1 MEAKPSQEAKRQMLL
16 LMQEGTSWQEAA
28 RRAGV
33 QTSRSTA
40 YRWFAAYRTQGEAA
54 FHDGR
59 HGHPAKVREPVLQWL
74 AEHYR
79 SAPQTASS
87 QLQEELQEHLGVKIS
102 ITHLNRIRA
111 AHGLSRRVAGAGK
124 KSRSV
129 LIH

>member
-1 MEAKPSQEAKRQMLL
+1 MEAKQAQEAKRQMMV

-28 RRAGV
+28 SRAGV

-54 FHDGR
+54 LDDGR

-74 AEHYR
+74 AERCR

-87 QLQEELQEHLGVKIS
+87 HLQAELQEHLGVKIS

-111 AHGLSRRVAGAGK
+111 AHGLSRRVARGGK
-124 KSRSV
+124 KSRPD

>member
-1 MEAKPSQEAKRQMLL
+1 MEAQEAKRQMMM
-16 LMQEGTSWQEAA
+16 LMQEGTCWQEAA

-54 FHDGR
+54 FQDGR
-59 HGHPAKVREPVLQWL
+59 HGHPAKVRVPVLQWL
-74 AEHYR
+74 AGRCR

>member
-1 MEAKPSQEAKRQMLL
+1 MEAKQAQEAKRQMMV
-16 LMQEGTSWQEAA
+16 LMQEGTSWQEAS

-33 QTSRSTA
+33 QISRSTA
-40 YRWFAAYRTQGEAA
+40 YRWLAAYRAQGEAA

-74 AEHYR
+74 AGRCR

-87 QLQEELQEHLGVKIS
+87 HLQAELQEYLGVKNS

-111 AHGLSRRVAGAGK
+111 AHGLSRRVARAGK
-124 KSRSV
+124 KSRSA